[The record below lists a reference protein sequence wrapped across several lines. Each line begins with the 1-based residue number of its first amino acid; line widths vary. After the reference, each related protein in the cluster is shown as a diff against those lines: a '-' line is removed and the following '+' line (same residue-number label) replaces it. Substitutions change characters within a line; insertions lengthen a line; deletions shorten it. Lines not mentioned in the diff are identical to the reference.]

1 MIYLNQ
7 HYFST
12 NREPGVLTKKIN
24 ENYYTE
30 YLGEIAEL
38 LIMEGG
44 FNDDNVNERLDR
56 MKYCN
61 RRDYEL
67 LMHLYIIKILKQ
79 IHFEKLAKHV
89 CRYYEEAMD
98 DELFAEED
106 PDGFLLQ
113 GLQSDLMREISSKT
127 RHKHYDEIIQIIK
140 NTWKKY
146 PSGSKKEMVRQI
158 IEHFKGEVNESTLL
172 RWIKK
177 ENLTPP
183 RPSRYTTLTLV
194 LSS

>member
-7 HYFST
+7 HYFSS
-12 NREPGVLTKKIN
+12 NRKPGVFTNAIIETGLHCHLDEVADIIDIDGGISDDKIDSSLRAIKKYN
-24 ENYYTE
+24 Q
-30 YLGEIAEL
+30 
-38 LIMEGG
+38 
-44 FNDDNVNERLDR
+44 
-56 MKYCN
+56 
-61 RRDYEL
+61 RDYEVVL
-67 LMHLYIIKILKQ
+67 HLFVIKLLKQ
-79 IHFEKLAKHV
+79 ANFKKLSQQVSEH
-89 CRYYEEAMD
+89 YEEVMD
-98 DELFAEED
+98 DERFIEAD
-106 PDGFLLQ
+106 PDFILR

-140 NTWKKY
+140 NTWEKY

-158 IEHFKGEVNESTLL
+158 VEHFKGEVNESTLL

-194 LSS
+194 